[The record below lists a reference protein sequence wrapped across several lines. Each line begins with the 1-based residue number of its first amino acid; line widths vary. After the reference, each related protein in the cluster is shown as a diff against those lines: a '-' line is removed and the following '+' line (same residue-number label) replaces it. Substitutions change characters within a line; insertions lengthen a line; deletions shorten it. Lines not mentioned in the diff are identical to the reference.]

1 MARQVAFGM
10 YEMLR
15 NNAANIHETSDWD
28 VVFAIIEIVGAGASP
43 DDLVTISFYRSK
55 KHPKIIAFVRVAH
68 LLLSFEYYRPLKV
81 RFARG
86 FEWVISR

>member
-43 DDLVTISFYRSK
+43 DDLVITAFSQIV
-55 KHPKIIAFVRVAH
+55 KH
-68 LLLSFEYYRPLKV
+68 
-81 RFARG
+81 
-86 FEWVISR
+86 